1 MPVIGAYICIGA
13 MLVIALAGEPGYAI
27 LPLGLMIA
35 INGQK
40 WKKDT

>member
-1 MPVIGAYICIGA
+1 MPVVGAYICIAG
-13 MLVIALAGEPGYAI
+13 MLVCALIGEPGYAI

-40 WKKDT
+40 WKK

>member
-1 MPVIGAYICIGA
+1 MPVIGAVACIVT
-13 MLVIALAGEPGYAI
+13 MFILMIMGEPGYAI

-40 WKKDT
+40 WKK

>member
-1 MPVIGAYICIGA
+1 MPVTGAVACIAA
-13 MLVIALAGEPGYAI
+13 MFILAFMGEPGYAI

-40 WKKDT
+40 WKK